1 MASITGLN
9 TNGLTFSGLATGIN
23 TDTLIAGLTKLN
35 QQRID
40 TLKARQADVVSK
52 QTTFATLQGKLYD
65 LQAKTAGLARAA
77 GGAFD
82 GRTASASD
90 PAVLTAAAGTA
101 ASPGTY
107 SFTVTALA
115 QAHQIAS
122 AGFADPNA
130 QIRQGTLTLQVGSGA
145 ATTITVDGRNNTLQG
160 LADSV
165 NAAGGDVRA
174 SVLNDGSGGTP
185 YRLVLTAT
193 KTGAANTVAVTN
205 NLTSVASA
213 GAAAIDPTAKV
224 YQAAADATVQ
234 VGSDPLNVVRSATNQ
249 VNGLIPG
256 VSLNL
261 LKPSAGPV
269 TVTVAN
275 DTTAAA
281 KAVTDF
287 VTSYNAVQ
295 DYIREQSAFDAD
307 TRSGGVLIGNR
318 DAIQLADDL
327 SAALSA
333 TVPGLTGSVNRLSA
347 VGLSFD
353 GNGKLNLDSGKLNQ
367 ALSGQNGST
376 PADVKRLFGL
386 TGTAGA
392 GVTFVAGSD
401 KTEPS
406 GGVPYQVVVT
416 AAATRATV
424 TASSPLVTNGGTG
437 LVTINPPNTA
447 LSLKLNGLAAV
458 GITIEPGTYTPEQV
472 AALIQQK
479 VNAAQT
485 AGGPQVAVGV
495 DGTGRLTITSQQYGA
510 GSKVEITGGTQLA
523 VLGFAGT
530 ETAAGADVAGKF
542 VVNGVEEAAAG
553 SGQTLTGRTGNART
567 DGLVVRATAPTP
579 GSVDLTV
586 TQGLAGRLNEVLGK
600 YLDPTAGRFKVITET
615 YQKSVEEFDAS
626 ITKQNDLMEA
636 KKEEL
641 TRQFAAMESAV
652 NSLKGLQTQLA
663 SLTVPSS
670 NR

>member
-52 QTTFATLQGKLYD
+52 QTTMAALQGKLYD

-82 GRTASASD
+82 GRTAAASD
-90 PAVLTAAAGTA
+90 PAVLSAAAGTA
-101 ASPGTY
+101 AAPGTY

-115 QAHQIAS
+115 QAHQVAS

-130 QIRQGTLTLQVGSGA
+130 RIKEGTIALQVGSGA
-145 ATTITVDGRNNTLQG
+145 TTTITVDGRNNTLQG
-160 LADSV
+160 LADSI
-165 NAAGGDVRA
+165 NAAGGEVRA

-185 YRLVLTAT
+185 YRLVLTAA
-193 KTGAANTVAVTN
+193 KTGAANAITVTN
-205 NLTSVASA
+205 NLSA
-213 GAAAIDPTAKV
+213 GTGAAIDPTAKT
-224 YQAAADATVQ
+224 YQAAADATIQ
-234 VGSDPLNVVRSATNQ
+234 VGSDSANVVRSASNQ
-249 VNGLIPG
+249 VDGLIPG
-256 VSLNL
+256 VTLSLQ
-261 LKPSAGPV
+261 KTSSGPV

-275 DTTAAA
+275 DTAAA
-281 KAVTDF
+281 SKAVADF

-295 DYIREQSAFDAD
+295 DYIRDQSSFDAD
-307 TRSGGVLIGNR
+307 TKAAGTLLGNR
-318 DAIQLADDL
+318 DAAGLADDL

-333 TVPGLTGSVNRLSA
+333 AVPGLTGDVNRLGA

-353 GNGKLNLDSGKLNQ
+353 GRGKLNLDSAKLNQ
-367 ALSGQNGST
+367 ALSGAAGTT

-386 TGTAGA
+386 TGTAGP
-392 GVTFVAGSD
+392 GVAFVTGSD
-401 KTEPS
+401 KTVPS
-406 GGVPYQVVVT
+406 GATPYQVMVT
-416 AAATRATV
+416 AAAARASV
-424 TASSPLVTNGGTG
+424 AASSPLPSDGGTG

-447 LSLKLNGLAAV
+447 LSLKLNGLAAI

-479 VNAAQT
+479 INAAQP

-495 DGTGRLTITSQQYGA
+495 DGSGRLTITNQQYGS
-510 GSKVEITGGTQLA
+510 GSKVELVA
-523 VLGFAGT
+523 VTPGPQLGFAGT
-530 ETAAGADVAGKF
+530 EAATGTDVAGKF
-542 VVNGVEEAAAG
+542 VAAG
-553 SGQTLTGRTGNART
+553 AEEPATGAGQTLTGLAGNART
-567 DGLVVRATAPTP
+567 AGLVVRATAATP
-579 GSVDLTV
+579 GATDLTV
-586 TQGLAGRLNEVLGK
+586 TQGLAGRLNRVLGQ
-600 YLDPTAGRFKVITET
+600 YLDPVAGRFKGINET
-615 YQKSVEEFDAS
+615 YQKSIQDFDAS

-652 NSLKGLQTQLA
+652 NNLKGLQTQLA
-663 SLTVPSS
+663 SLTQTSTT
-670 NR
+670 R

>member
-1 MASITGLN
+1 MATITGLN
-9 TNGLTFSGLATGIN
+9 TNGLTFGGLATGIN

-35 QQRID
+35 QQLID

-52 QTTFATLQGKLYD
+52 QTTFAALQGKLFD

-82 GRTASASD
+82 GRTATPSD
-90 PAVLTAAAGTA
+90 PAVVSAAAGTA
-101 ASPGTY
+101 AAPGTY
-107 SFTVTALA
+107 TFTVTALA
-115 QAHQIAS
+115 QAHQVAS
-122 AGFADPNA
+122 AGFADPHA
-130 QIRQGTLTLQVGSGA
+130 QVKEGTLTLKVGSGA

-160 LADSV
+160 LADSI
-165 NAAGGDVRA
+165 NAAGGEVRA

-193 KTGAANTVAVTN
+193 KTGAANTIAVTN
-205 NLTSVASA
+205 NLAAGA
-213 GAAAIDPTAKV
+213 GAAINPTAKT

-234 VGSDPLNVVRSATNQ
+234 VGSDPLNVVKSATNQ
-249 VNGLIPG
+249 VNGMIPG
-256 VSLNL
+256 VTLNL
-261 LKPSAGPV
+261 LKTSAGPV
-269 TVTVAN
+269 TVTVAH
-275 DTTAAA
+275 DTAAAA

-295 DYIREQSAFDAD
+295 DFIRDQSSFDAD
-307 TRSGGVLIGNR
+307 TKAAGTLLGNR
-318 DAIQLADDL
+318 DAAGLADDL

-333 TVPGLTGSVNRLSA
+333 AIPGLTGAVNRMSA

-353 GNGKLNLDSGKLNQ
+353 ERGRLNLDSAKLNQ
-367 ALSGQNGST
+367 ALSGQNGTT

-386 TGTAGA
+386 TGSAGP

-401 KTEPS
+401 KTVPT
-406 GGVPYQVVVT
+406 GATPYQVMVT
-416 AAATRATV
+416 AAATRASV
-424 TASSPLVTNGGTG
+424 TASSPLVTDGMTG

-479 VNAAQT
+479 INAAQT

-495 DGTGRLTITSQQYGA
+495 DGTGRLTITSQQYG
-510 GSKVEITGGTQLA
+510 SVSRVEITGGTQLA
-523 VLGFAGT
+523 PLGFAGT
-530 ETAAGADVAGKF
+530 ESAAGTDAAGKF
-542 VVNGVEEAAAG
+542 VTDGGEEAAAG
-553 SGQTLTGRTGNART
+553 SGQTLTGRAGNGRT
-567 DGLVVRATAPTP
+567 DGLVVRATAGSP
-579 GSVDLTV
+579 GTTSLTV

-600 YLDPTAGRFKVITET
+600 YLDPTAGRFKGINET
-615 YQKSVEEFDAS
+615 YQKSIQDYDTS
-626 ITKQNDLMEA
+626 ITKQNDMMEA

-641 TRQFAAMESAV
+641 TRRFAAMESAV
-652 NSLKGLQTQLA
+652 NGLKGLQTQLA
-663 SLTVPSS
+663 SLTASATTT
-670 NR
+670 R